1 MKTIQGVIASVML
14 LAVEGKYM
22 ERDQIANELVALSN
36 IADKM
41 ESEDTDQIFYQLHQR
56 KNEIQKLM
64 KKHPQFAHRYQAELV
79 SIKEMINPVD
89 EEDFY
94 MA

>member
-64 KKHPQFAHRYQAELV
+64 KKHPQFANRYQAELV

>member
-41 ESEDTDQIFYQLHQR
+41 ESEDTDQIF
-56 KNEIQKLM
+56 
-64 KKHPQFAHRYQAELV
+64 
-79 SIKEMINPVD
+79 
-89 EEDFY
+89 
-94 MA
+94 

>member
-1 MKTIQGVIASVML
+1 MKTIQGLIASVML

-41 ESEDTDQIFYQLHQR
+41 ESEDTDQIFQQLHQR

-64 KKHPQFAHRYQAELV
+64 KKHPQFANRYQAELV